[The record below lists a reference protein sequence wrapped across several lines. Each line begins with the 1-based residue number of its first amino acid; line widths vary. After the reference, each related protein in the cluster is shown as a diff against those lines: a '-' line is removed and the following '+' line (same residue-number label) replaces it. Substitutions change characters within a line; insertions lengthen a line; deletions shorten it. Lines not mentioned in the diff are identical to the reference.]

1 MIKAP
6 HRKVKSFDFS
16 EHALIKKVPR
26 KKWGNVRNTKALRNL
41 VSIAIVNPKPGK
53 GFEFQ
58 GIIRSFPETLE
69 AVKTAGFTAYRQGGM
84 LTKTGEL
91 NRVISLA

>member
-16 EHALIKKVPR
+16 EHALIKKTPP
-26 KKWGNVRNTKALRNL
+26 KKWGSVRNTKALRNL
-41 VSIAIVNPKPGK
+41 ISIAIIHPKPGK

-58 GIIRSFPETLE
+58 GVLRSFPETLE
-69 AVKTAGFTAYRQGGM
+69 AVKAAGFTAYRQGGM
-84 LTKTGEL
+84 RTKRGEL
-91 NRVISLA
+91 NRIISLA